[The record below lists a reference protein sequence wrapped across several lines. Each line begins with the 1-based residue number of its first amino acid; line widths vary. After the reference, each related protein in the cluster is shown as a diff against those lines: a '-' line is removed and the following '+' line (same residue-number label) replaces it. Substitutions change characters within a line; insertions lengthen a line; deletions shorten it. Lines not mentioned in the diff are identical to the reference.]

1 MRWERSRQF
10 KKVNSK
16 NYDWKEDF
24 NYPLKGNRRRR
35 RDRRRGRRNITPKPP
50 KNGGFC

>member
-35 RDRRRGRRNITPKPP
+35 DRRRGRRNITPKPP